1 MDKKSSPMRVDK
13 VDKRVLGPVL
23 MGFFIMGFC
32 DIVAPISGRI
42 ATEFPASQQA
52 AVSFLPTMVFLWF
65 LVLSTPLAALMNRIG
80 RKAMSMIGYAFT
92 IAGLLVPFLAGEGCA
107 LGWYFAGFGLLGI
120 GNTALQVAVNPLLA
134 TIVPGE
140 RMTSYL
146 TVGQIFR
153 NTSLLLLAPI
163 VTALVALTG
172 SWRLLLPIY
181 AGLTVLGG
189 IWLQF
194 TTVAEPE
201 RSGHAAGMSDCFR
214 LLRNRAVLLCTLGV
228 ACFIAGDVG
237 IGFLSV
243 RLIDNPDSI
252 LTTTGFYACRI
263 VGTLVGAWVL
273 VRLSDVKYLSWN
285 MAGALVLCVVLLF
298 VRNEAAIYAAVGL
311 RHGLRLRHLLCRG
324 DQSRTRTGQRGRGAD
339 DYGDCRRGRLGA
351 RMRGDH
357 PLDGEPP
364 PGDAVR
370 RPLRGLYALGKY
382 QVENQINSCS
392 MIRKIVIT
400 LLLGACVWPALAQRP
415 RTRVE
420 WGVIGG
426 INVPDYTTNMSKTDV
441 KNKLGWQAG
450 IVTAV
455 NLGAFAIEP
464 QILYVR
470 QGLRIKPEGAK
481 EINLKSNSIDVP
493 VLVSLR
499 LLRPFRFYAGPVF
512 TVMNDCKQKSGGD
525 LLDFGRVRPTMS
537 YTVGA
542 GVKLLGHMLI
552 DLRYNGQF
560 KGKEDVVLPDG
571 SRLDKL
577 RSYNVALSVGYLF

>member
-1 MDKKSSPMRVDK
+1 MRVEK
-13 VDKRVLGPVL
+13 VDKRVLWPVL

-42 ATEFPASQQA
+42 AIEFPASQQT

-92 IAGLLVPFLAGEGCA
+92 VVGLLVPFVAGEGCA

-120 GNTALQVAVNPLLA
+120 GNTALQVAINPLLA

-163 VTALVALTG
+163 VTGLVALTG

-194 TTVAEPE
+194 TPVAEPARGG
-201 RSGHAAGMSDCFR
+201 RSAGMADCFR
-214 LLRNRAVLLCTLGV
+214 LLKNKTVLLCTLGV

-263 VGTLVGAWVL
+263 VGTLVGAWIL
-273 VRLSDVKYLSWN
+273 VRISDVKYLRWN
-285 MAGALVLCVVLLF
+285 MAGALALCAVLLF

-311 RHGLRLRHLLCRG
+311 MGF
-324 DQSRTRTGQRGRGAD
+324 A
-339 DYGDCRRGRLGA
+339 
-351 RMRGDH
+351 M
-357 PLDGEPP
+357 
-364 PGDAVR
+364 
-370 RPLRGLYALGKY
+370 
-382 QVENQINSCS
+382 
-392 MIRKIVIT
+392 
-400 LLLGACVWPALAQRP
+400 ACVFATFYAVATKAVPEQAN
-415 RTRVE
+415 
-420 WGVIGG
+420 GVAGLMIMAIAAGAVSG
-426 INVPDYTTNMSKTDV
+426 PVCGAIVRWTGNPH
-441 KNKLGWQAG
+441 LG
-450 IVTAV
+450 
-455 NLGAFAIEP
+455 L
-464 QILYVR
+464 LYVALCV
-470 QGLRIKPEGAK
+470 GYMLWAGFKLRIK
-481 EINLKSNSIDVP
+481 N
-493 VLVSLR
+493 
-499 LLRPFRFYAGPVF
+499 
-512 TVMNDCKQKSGGD
+512 
-525 LLDFGRVRPTMS
+525 
-537 YTVGA
+537 
-542 GVKLLGHMLI
+542 
-552 DLRYNGQF
+552 
-560 KGKEDVVLPDG
+560 
-571 SRLDKL
+571 
-577 RSYNVALSVGYLF
+577 

>member
-153 NTSLLLLAPI
+153 NTSLLMLAPL
-163 VTALVALTG
+163 VTGLVAWTG

-181 AGLTVLGG
+181 AGLTVVGG
-189 IWLQF
+189 LWLQM
-194 TTVAEPE
+194 TAIPEPP
-201 RSGHAAGMSDCFR
+201 RRAHTAGFMECFR
-214 LLRNRAVLLCTLGV
+214 LLKNRRVLLSTLGV

-243 RLIDNPDSI
+243 RLIDAPSSI

-273 VRLSDVKYLSWN
+273 VRVSDTKYLAWN
-285 MAGALVLCVVLLF
+285 MAGALLLALVLLF
-298 VRNEAAIYAAVGL
+298 VRNETVIYAAVGL
-311 RHGLRLRHLLCRG
+311 LGFGMACVFATFYAVATKAVPEQANEVAGLMILAISAGAVSGPVCGAVIRAAGNPHVGMLFVGACLGYMLWAALRL
-324 DQSRTRTGQRGRGAD
+324 QR
-339 DYGDCRRGRLGA
+339 
-351 RMRGDH
+351 
-357 PLDGEPP
+357 
-364 PGDAVR
+364 
-370 RPLRGLYALGKY
+370 K
-382 QVENQINSCS
+382 
-392 MIRKIVIT
+392 
-400 LLLGACVWPALAQRP
+400 
-415 RTRVE
+415 
-420 WGVIGG
+420 
-426 INVPDYTTNMSKTDV
+426 
-441 KNKLGWQAG
+441 
-450 IVTAV
+450 
-455 NLGAFAIEP
+455 
-464 QILYVR
+464 
-470 QGLRIKPEGAK
+470 
-481 EINLKSNSIDVP
+481 
-493 VLVSLR
+493 
-499 LLRPFRFYAGPVF
+499 
-512 TVMNDCKQKSGGD
+512 
-525 LLDFGRVRPTMS
+525 
-537 YTVGA
+537 
-542 GVKLLGHMLI
+542 
-552 DLRYNGQF
+552 
-560 KGKEDVVLPDG
+560 
-571 SRLDKL
+571 
-577 RSYNVALSVGYLF
+577 

>member
-92 IAGLLVPFLAGEGCA
+92 I
-107 LGWYFAGFGLLGI
+107 AGFGLLGI

-311 RHGLRLRHLLCRG
+311 MGF
-324 DQSRTRTGQRGRGAD
+324 A
-339 DYGDCRRGRLGA
+339 
-351 RMRGDH
+351 M
-357 PLDGEPP
+357 
-364 PGDAVR
+364 
-370 RPLRGLYALGKY
+370 
-382 QVENQINSCS
+382 
-392 MIRKIVIT
+392 
-400 LLLGACVWPALAQRP
+400 ACV
-415 RTRVE
+415 
-420 WGVIGG
+420 
-426 INVPDYTTNMSKTDV
+426 
-441 KNKLGWQAG
+441 
-450 IVTAV
+450 
-455 NLGAFAIEP
+455 FAT
-464 QILYVR
+464 
-470 QGLRIKPEGAK
+470 
-481 EINLKSNSIDVP
+481 
-493 VLVSLR
+493 
-499 LLRPFRFYAGPVF
+499 FYAVATKAVPEQANGVAGLMIMAIAAGAVSGPV
-512 TVMNDCKQKSGGD
+512 C
-525 LLDFGRVRPTMS
+525 
-537 YTVGA
+537 GA
-542 GVKLLGHMLI
+542 IIRWTGNPHLGML
-552 DLRYNGQF
+552 F
-560 KGKEDVVLPDG
+560 
-571 SRLDKL
+571 
-577 RSYNVALSVGYLF
+577 VALCVGYMLWASIKLKIK

>member
-13 VDKRVLGPVL
+13 VDKRVLWPVL

-120 GNTALQVAVNPLLA
+120 GNTALQVAINPLLA

-153 NTSLLLLAPI
+153 NTL
-163 VTALVALTG
+163 
-172 SWRLLLPIY
+172 
-181 AGLTVLGG
+181 LGG

-311 RHGLRLRHLLCRG
+311 MGF
-324 DQSRTRTGQRGRGAD
+324 A
-339 DYGDCRRGRLGA
+339 
-351 RMRGDH
+351 M
-357 PLDGEPP
+357 
-364 PGDAVR
+364 
-370 RPLRGLYALGKY
+370 
-382 QVENQINSCS
+382 
-392 MIRKIVIT
+392 
-400 LLLGACVWPALAQRP
+400 ACV
-415 RTRVE
+415 
-420 WGVIGG
+420 
-426 INVPDYTTNMSKTDV
+426 
-441 KNKLGWQAG
+441 
-450 IVTAV
+450 
-455 NLGAFAIEP
+455 FAT
-464 QILYVR
+464 
-470 QGLRIKPEGAK
+470 
-481 EINLKSNSIDVP
+481 
-493 VLVSLR
+493 
-499 LLRPFRFYAGPVF
+499 FYAVATKAVPEQANGVAGLMIMAIAAGAVSGPV
-512 TVMNDCKQKSGGD
+512 C
-525 LLDFGRVRPTMS
+525 
-537 YTVGA
+537 GA
-542 GVKLLGHMLI
+542 IIRWTGNPHLGML
-552 DLRYNGQF
+552 F
-560 KGKEDVVLPDG
+560 
-571 SRLDKL
+571 
-577 RSYNVALSVGYLF
+577 VALCVGYMLWASIKLKIK